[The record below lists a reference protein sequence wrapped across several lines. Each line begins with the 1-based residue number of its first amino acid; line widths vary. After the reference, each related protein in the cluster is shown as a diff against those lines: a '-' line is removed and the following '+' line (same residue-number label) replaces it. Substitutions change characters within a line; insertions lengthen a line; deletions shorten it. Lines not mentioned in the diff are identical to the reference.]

1 MNNQP
6 EFHTVRGYELLEQHK
21 KHLTP
26 AMEDYLE
33 MIYRSGIYGDIVM
46 ISTLSEN
53 LNVRPPSVTKMVQK
67 LAVLGMINYKKY
79 DNVILSETGFE
90 LAKYLFERHDI
101 VELFLK
107 NIGVDDNLF
116 VETELIEHNISKT
129 TLNRFIEFNSYFAK
143 NPHLLT
149 ELNNNNN
156 NEIT

>member
-1 MNNQP
+1 MNSQP

-33 MIYRSGIYGDIVM
+33 MIYRSGIDGNIVT

-67 LAVLGMINYKKY
+67 LAELGMINYKKY
-79 DNVILSETGFE
+79 DNVLLSNTGFE
-90 LAKYLFERHDI
+90 LSKYLFERHNI
-101 VELFLK
+101 VQLFLK

-116 VETELIEHNISKT
+116 IETELMEHSISKT
-129 TLNRFIEFNSYFAK
+129 TLSRLIIFNNFFIKNSELLAK
-143 NPHLLT
+143 LK
-149 ELNNNNN
+149 NNND
-156 NEIT
+156 ID